1 MMKPPY
7 LLPSLLGGLALTL
20 AAAPA
25 FGQTEPPP
33 AAASSPPPAYLSPAG
48 GGAGIGI
55 GAVTTLGGLTGGQF
69 VFDQSMFHIEGILG
83 YQHISPPGMGAS
95 TSGFGFGVGGWYHLF
110 RGVNSDFSLGG
121 LAGLLYASGA
131 GASSTS
137 FTLEPGAQA
146 RVFLT
151 PNFALEGRVGFA
163 ITFGDNTSNTVVTIG
178 GQTTAS
184 GPPNLGTNA
193 GFGFTYFIR

>member
-25 FGQTEPPP
+25 FAQTETAPPP
-33 AAASSPPPAYLSPAG
+33 AASSPPPAYLSPSG

-95 TSGFGFGVGGWYHLF
+95 TSEFGFGVGGWYHLF

-121 LAGLLYASGA
+121 LAGLIYDSGV
-131 GASSTS
+131 GTSTTS

-163 ITFGDNTSNTVVTIG
+163 ITFGDNQSNTVVTIG
-178 GQTTAS
+178 GQTTA
-184 GPPNLGTNA
+184 T
-193 GFGFTYFIR
+193 FGFTYFIR